1 MQSSYPPEPAAA
13 MTDAPASDPDPAETP
28 LPARR
33 SLRAKAFGA
42 TLALLLYVMVCAV
55 YVSAERAAVFD
66 SMESLET
73 LARHERA
80 LALTENAVAS
90 AVIDVREASATDQ
103 PSPAAPGELKLYM
116 ENCGRLFDSLSGFDP
131 AYALLHRAMV
141 RSFGAVTAQP
151 VRANWIDLRET
162 LTRVRDDLD
171 IRHARLVNHREAVTQ
186 AYHRQY
192 DAVSVESLL
201 MAMFGVLAFGTLA
214 AWFFARLTLDIRRL
228 EQHARQIVRGTRG
241 VAMPV
246 QRQDELGRLM
256 QAVNRLSADLDDREK
271 RLELELERRSHQDKM
286 LTLGALAAGVAH
298 EVNNPLAVIS
308 GVAQEW
314 RDAQAQPS
322 PQELSQGAQLILSQT
337 TRAAQAAR
345 HLAEAAA
352 PATAELDW
360 MDLNALVR
368 RVVQLMGYDKRWRRF
383 AFDTALDAT
392 LPAVRSSA
400 DAVQQV
406 LMQMLSLGCDALAA
420 RPDLPPTVSLSTGV
434 AGELVEVRLDLP
446 PVLDFTRGEV
456 QRTLLLARAI
466 VEPLR
471 GRLAFGQAGDQGLR
485 IKLAL
490 PADGGSG
497 EG

>member
-1 MQSSYPPEPAAA
+1 MPALLMQEAPDAA
-13 MTDAPASDPDPAETP
+13 DLP

-42 TLALLLYVMVCAV
+42 TLALLVYVLVCAV
-55 YVSAERAAVFD
+55 YVSMERAAIFD
-66 SMESLET
+66 SMESLEA

-80 LALTENAVAS
+80 LSLTENAVAS
-90 AVIDVREASATDQ
+90 AAIDVREASAAEQ
-103 PSPAAPGELKLYM
+103 PAPGAPGDLRLYM
-116 ENCGRLFDSLSGFDP
+116 ENCSRLFDSLASFDP
-131 AYALLHRAMV
+131 AYALLQRALV
-141 RSFGAVTAQP
+141 RSYDALAAQP

-162 LTRVRDDLD
+162 LIRVRDDLE
-171 IRHARLVNHREAVTQ
+171 IRHARLVNHRASVTQ
-186 AYHRQY
+186 AYQRQY

-201 MAMFGVLAFGTLA
+201 MAMFGVLAFGSLA
-214 AWFFARLTLDIRRL
+214 AWFFASLTLDIRRL

-241 VAMPV
+241 VALPV

-256 QAVNRLSADLDDREK
+256 QAVNRLSADLDEREK
-271 RLELELERRSHQDKM
+271 RLELEVQRRSHQDKM
-286 LTLGALAAGVAH
+286 LALGALAAGVAH

-314 RDAQAQPS
+314 RNAERPPTAE
-322 PQELSQGAQLILSQT
+322 ELSQGAQLILSQT

-352 PATAELDW
+352 PALSEMDW

-368 RVVQLMGYDKRWRRF
+368 RLVQLMGYDKRWRRF
-383 AFDTALDAT
+383 GFDTALDPA
-392 LPAVRSSA
+392 LPAVRTSA
-400 DAVQQV
+400 DAIQQV
-406 LMQMLSLGCDALAA
+406 LMLMLSLGCDALAA
-420 RPDLPPTVSLSTGV
+420 RADLSPRVGLGTAAQGD
-434 AGELVEVRLDLP
+434 LVEVWLDLP

-471 GRLAFGQAGDQGLR
+471 GRLAFGQVPDQGLR